1 MVSPFTIELS
11 TIKEFIMVLVK
22 CVSESSCIN
31 RDTNDGKVSE
41 EGANKDGHIHEDHNV
56 DVDETYQA
64 DKDSV
69 EPTVDPSNDPIEDI
83 MVKSIVHGEE
93 SDSRCA
99 SASNPTIR

>member
-1 MVSPFTIELS
+1 M
-11 TIKEFIMVLVK
+11 
-22 CVSESSCIN
+22 
-31 RDTNDGKVSE
+31 
-41 EGANKDGHIHEDHNV
+41 
-56 DVDETYQA
+56 DETYQA